1 MRVALDAGPLTL
13 SSGGLKRYTEELSMA
28 LARTFPED
36 TYTLLSD
43 RPFAMPAGAPP
54 NLTAGAQP
62 ANAIER
68 RWWLAGVLRAC
79 KVAGAEL
86 FHGTN
91 FEVPYRGSLP
101 AVMTLHDM
109 SPWRDRSWHDGA
121 DRVRRRVPLLL
132 KLRRAT
138 IVITPSEAVRREAI
152 ARFNLNPEMVVAVP
166 HAAASVFQ
174 PGNKPNGQN
183 PYFIF
188 VGTIEPRKNVA
199 MLLDAWREVRA
210 NYQVRLIIVGR
221 RRSDGLHIAP
231 EPGLELAGE
240 ASDAEVARLYR
251 GAIALVY
258 PSLYEGFGLPVLEAM
273 QCGCPVILTRDPAL
287 MEVAENA
294 ALYGDT
300 VREVAAAMK
309 ALIENPDFAADLRAR
324 GLERASQFSWE
335 NTARAT
341 RAVYKE
347 AIARF
352 Q

>member
-36 TYTLLSD
+36 AYTLLSD
-43 RPFAMPAGAPP
+43 GPFAMPVGASP
-54 NLTAGAQP
+54 NLTAGPQP

-79 KVAGAEL
+79 REARAEV

-109 SPWRDRSWHDGA
+109 SPWRDPSWHDGA
-121 DRVRRRVPLLL
+121 GRVRRRVPLLL
-132 KLRRAT
+132 KLRRAST
-138 IVITPSEAVRREAI
+138 VITPSEAVRREAI
-152 ARFNLNPEMVVAVP
+152 ARFNLKPEMVIAIP
-166 HAAASVFQ
+166 HAAASIFQ
-174 PGNKPNGQN
+174 PGPEPIRRN
-183 PYFIF
+183 PYFLF
-188 VGTIEPRKNVA
+188 TGTIEPRKNLA
-199 MLLDAWREVRA
+199 TLIDAWREVRKTH
-210 NYQVRLIIVGR
+210 QVHLILVGR
-221 RRSDGLHIAP
+221 RRSDGPHISP

-240 ASDAEVARLYR
+240 ASDAELASLYR
-251 GAIALVY
+251 GAVALVY

-273 QCGCPVILTRDPAL
+273 QCGCPVIVTRDPAL
-287 MEVAENA
+287 MEAAADA

-300 VREVAAAMK
+300 VREIAAAMQ
-309 ALIENPDFAADLRAR
+309 ALLERPDCAADLRAK
-324 GLERASQFSWE
+324 GLRRASRFSWE
-335 NTARAT
+335 NSARAT
-341 RAVYKE
+341 RAVYTE

-352 Q
+352 R

>member
-43 RPFAMPAGAPP
+43 RPFEMPAGAPS
-54 NLTAGAQP
+54 NLTAGMRP
-62 ANAIER
+62 SNAIER

-79 KVAGAEL
+79 HQAGAEV

-109 SPWRDRSWHDGA
+109 SPWRERSWHDGA
-121 DRVRRRVPLLL
+121 GRVRRRVPLLL

-138 IVITPSEAVRREAI
+138 TVITPSEAVRREAV
-152 ARFNLNPEMVVAVP
+152 ARFDLKPDAVVAIP
-166 HAAASVFQ
+166 HAAASIFQ
-174 PGNKPNGQN
+174 PGPKPDRQD

-188 VGTIEPRKNVA
+188 TGTIEPRKGIRT
-199 MLLDAWREVRA
+199 LLDAWREVRKK
-210 NYQVRLIIVGR
+210 YHVLLIIVGR
-221 RRSDGLHIAP
+221 RRSDGPQIAP
-231 EPGLELAGE
+231 EPDLELAGE
-240 ASDAEVARLYR
+240 ATDAELADLYR
-251 GAIALVY
+251 GAAALVY

-273 QCGCPVILTRDPAL
+273 QCGCPVIITRDPAL
-287 MEVAENA
+287 MEVAADA

-300 VREVAAAMK
+300 VREIAAAMT
-309 ALIENPDFAADLRAR
+309 ALLENPDCAADLRAK
-324 GLERASQFSWE
+324 GLERASRFTWE

-341 RAVYKE
+341 RAVYTE

-352 Q
+352 R